1 MCRLFLPLLIVIAG
15 LGVVPAWADTDDS
28 RSDSALPGQMAW
40 LARASA
46 LEKHADWPGL
56 LAWGTQWVRVE
67 PENATAWFVLG
78 RAYSKV
84 GRYPEAIAAYRQ
96 NLKIDASDVAA
107 LINLGNLYR
116 AGNHLPQALTA
127 YREALQRDPD
137 YIQAWHN
144 LGQTL
149 FAMKGMVG
157 VTAALRQLNAHE
169 PELAAAWRELIVEY
183 AVSRDQR
190 VAQKAI
196 KVLRGLDADKRRRMF
211 DILLAGV

>member
-1 MCRLFLPLLIVIAG
+1 MILIACLCAVS
-15 LGVVPAWADTDDS
+15 AWADADDS
-28 RSDSALPGQMAW
+28 RSDSALLGQADW
-40 LARASA
+40 LERAST
-46 LEKHADWPGL
+46 LEKLKDWPGL
-56 LAWGTQWVRVE
+56 LAWGGRWTGVE
-67 PENATAWFVLG
+67 PDNATAWFVLG

-84 GRYPEAIAAYRQ
+84 GRFPEAIAAYRQ
-96 NLKIDASDVAA
+96 NLKIDASDVGA

-116 AGNHLPQALTA
+116 ASNHLPEALTA

-169 PELAAAWRELIVEY
+169 PELAAAWRQLIVEY